1 VKKLLNR
8 LAVVALVGM
17 LQGCLFAHVQHP
29 LDTNF
34 EETRLGSKIGRA
46 SSHSILWLVAWGDAG
61 TQAAAENGGLKVINH
76 ADTETTLILFG
87 LYTEVTTVVYGD

>member
-1 VKKLLNR
+1 VKKVLKC
-8 LAVVALVGM
+8 LAIVALIGM
-17 LQGCLFAHVQHP
+17 LQGCIYAHVQHP

-34 EETRLGSKIGRA
+34 EETRLGSKIGHA

-61 TQAAAENGGLKVINH
+61 TQAAAEEGGLKVINH